1 MCEVD
6 GMSISEELGRA
17 IQYYCDNHERM
28 GDAWLVCKLNDIVYD
43 CKEAEERIKELE
55 EALQCIVDTSQLK
68 CRGNDK
74 LVKSGLAIHGEPMH
88 YTLTLSSMHRAI
100 ELLKGEEQ

>member
-1 MCEVD
+1 
-6 GMSISEELGRA
+6 MSISEELGRA

-55 EALQCIVDTSQLK
+55 EALRTLLASVDDYIEYEHDGDPFSEDARVMGEMEL
-68 CRGNDK
+68 NEINN
-74 LVKSGLAIHGEPMH
+74 SGE
-88 YTLTLSSMHRAI
+88 LSKI
-100 ELLKGEEQ
+100 KQLLKGEEQ